1 MSSGLRLNV
10 KKSSAGAIKRLF
22 LSAGNLRCAVQQIEA
37 VSFMTNTEYYDLDDV
52 GNRSPLPEKVT
63 VDYGPHLSPPPS
75 VPASS
80 SSPSPGSESDLASE
94 AGIEKKTKRLKK
106 PKPKRKKHKA
116 SIGDTVLLT
125 YLDPNRPDIAQEA
138 GQKVLNSA
146 SQSEAEDEEEEVE
159 GKDGVGAM
167 GVVQKSENGVHN
179 NSSDTILTAKAA
191 LAVVK
196 DDDLEMVDAPQ
207 DQPPEL
213 KKEDVSDA
221 PTTNGVIHHDREPE
235 SSQAFTKPGPPAAKS
250 ALDVKPPPRHPRP
263 PLVIGNERSRSE
275 EERHRD
281 EDSTPISPT
290 LAKYAMNPSDA
301 DPESILPAMQKS
313 PPRSASAHSPEG
325 TQSLPSL
332 HTTLSGLSDP
342 GINGISA
349 PGPFPPSAG
358 HSPQFVRHSTFS
370 SQTTGP
376 SPVAYSQPSPM
387 SPPGYPSHPSYWRR
401 PPTEG
406 STGTPSTYE
415 GSTSASTSG
424 PASVQSYPTPN
435 VQDHRGSVE
444 GSSTPQLLNGPLQ
457 ANGPFT
463 SSTFKCTYAGCTAA
477 PFQTQYLLNSH
488 ANVHSSNRPH
498 FCPVAE
504 CPRGPGGKGF
514 KRKNEMIR
522 HGLVHQSPGYI
533 W

>member
-1 MSSGLRLNV
+1 
-10 KKSSAGAIKRLF
+10 
-22 LSAGNLRCAVQQIEA
+22 
-37 VSFMTNTEYYDLDDV
+37 MTNAEYYDPDDV

-80 SSPSPGSESDLASE
+80 PSTSPGPEESGVDLASE
-94 AGIEKKTKRLKK
+94 AGTERKVKRFKKS
-106 PKPKRKKHKA
+106 KPKRKKHKA

-125 YLDPNRPDIAQEA
+125 YLDPNRPDIAQKA
-138 GQKVLNSA
+138 GQQVLNSA
-146 SQSEAEDEEEEVE
+146 SQSEAEDEEEEEEEEEEAEVE
-159 GKDGVGAM
+159 VGVEVMGA
-167 GVVQKSENGVHN
+167 VLKNGVHN
-179 NSSDTILTAKAA
+179 NSSEAVLTAKAA
-191 LAVVK
+191 QALAVVPD
-196 DDDLEMVDAPQ
+196 DDDLEMVDEPQ
-207 DQPPEL
+207 DQPPEI
-213 KKEDVSDA
+213 KKEDLPDA
-221 PTTNGVIHHDREPE
+221 PTANGVIHHDREPE
-235 SSQAFTKPGPPAAKS
+235 SSQAFTKPGPPAARS
-250 ALDVKPPPRHPRP
+250 ALNVIPPPRQPRP
-263 PLVIGNERSRSE
+263 PLVIGNERSRSV

-290 LAKYAMNPSDA
+290 LAKYAMSPSDA

-332 HTTLSGLSDP
+332 HTTLSGLSDS
-342 GINGISA
+342 GINGINA
-349 PGPFPPSAG
+349 PSPFPPSSG
-358 HSPQFVRHSTFS
+358 HSPQFVRHPTFS

-376 SPVAYSQPSPM
+376 SPGAYSQLSPVM
-387 SPPGYPSHPSYWRR
+387 SPPGYPGQPGQPSHPSYWRR
-401 PPTEG
+401 APTEG
-406 STGTPSTYE
+406 SMSTPSTYE
-415 GSTSASTSG
+415 ASTPASMSG
-424 PASVQSYPTPN
+424 PSSAQSYPTPN

-463 SSTFKCTYAGCTAA
+463 SSTFKCTFAGCTAA

-498 FCPVAE
+498 FCPVAD

>member
-1 MSSGLRLNV
+1 MTSS
-10 KKSSAGAIKRLF
+10 
-22 LSAGNLRCAVQQIEA
+22 
-37 VSFMTNTEYYDLDDV
+37 EYYDLDDV

-80 SSPSPGSESDLASE
+80 SSPTPESEDQASE

-106 PKPKRKKHKA
+106 PKSKRKKHKA

-125 YLDPNRPDIAQEA
+125 YLDPNRPDIAQQA

-146 SQSEAEDEEEEVE
+146 SQSEAEDEEEEEAE
-159 GKDGVGAM
+159 GNDGVVAM
-167 GVVQKSENGVHN
+167 GVVQKSEDETYN
-179 NSSDTILTAKAA
+179 NSSEAILTAQAAKA

-196 DDDLEMVDAPQ
+196 DDLEMVDAPQ
-207 DQPPEL
+207 DQPSEQ
-213 KKEDVSDA
+213 KKEDLPDA
-221 PTTNGVIHHDREPE
+221 PTTNGVIHRDREPE
-235 SSQAFTKPGPPAAKS
+235 SSQAFTKPGPPAARS
-250 ALDVKPPPRHPRP
+250 ALNVIPPPRQPRP
-263 PLVIGNERSRSE
+263 PLVISNERSRSV

-281 EDSTPISPT
+281 EDSTPISPN
-290 LAKYAMNPSDA
+290 LAKYAMSPSDA

-332 HTTLSGLSDP
+332 HTTLSGLSDS
-342 GINGISA
+342 GINGINATS
-349 PGPFPPSAG
+349 PFPPSAG

-376 SPVAYSQPSPM
+376 SPGAYSQPSPVR
-387 SPPGYPSHPSYWRR
+387 SPPGYSGQPSHPSYWRR
-401 PPTEG
+401 APTEG
-406 STGTPSTYE
+406 SMSTPSTYE
-415 GSTSASTSG
+415 ASTPASTSG
-424 PASVQSYPTPN
+424 PASAQSYPTPN

-498 FCPVAE
+498 FCPVAD

>member
-1 MSSGLRLNV
+1 V
-10 KKSSAGAIKRLF
+10 QPVEAI
-22 LSAGNLRCAVQQIEA
+22 
-37 VSFMTNTEYYDLDDV
+37 SFMTNTEYYDPDDV

-75 VPASS
+75 VPPSS
-80 SSPSPGSESDLASE
+80 SGESDVDPASESE
-94 AGIEKKTKRLKK
+94 IEKKAPQPKK
-106 PKPKRKKHKA
+106 SKTRKKKHKA
-116 SIGDTVLLT
+116 SIGDTVLLN
-125 YLDPNRPDIAQEA
+125 YLEPNRPDIAQKA
-138 GQKVLNSA
+138 GLQVLTSA
-146 SQSEAEDEEEEVE
+146 SQSEAEDGEKTEAE
-159 GKDGVGAM
+159 DGVQAM
-167 GVVQKSENGVHN
+167 EDERKSENGGHN
-179 NSSDTILTAKAA
+179 NSCEAILTAKQA
-191 LAVVK
+191 LAV
-196 DDDLEMVDAPQ
+196 DLEMVDAPQ
-207 DQPPEL
+207 DQPPEQ
-213 KKEDVSDA
+213 KKEDLPDA
-221 PTTNGVIHHDREPE
+221 PIANGVIHHDREAE
-235 SSQAFTKPGPPAAKS
+235 SSQAFTKPGPPAARS
-250 ALDVKPPPRHPRP
+250 ALNVIPPPRQPRP
-263 PLVIGNERSRSE
+263 PLVISNERSQPA
-275 EERHRD
+275 EERNRE

-290 LAKYAMNPSDA
+290 LAKYAINPSDA
-301 DPESILPAMQKS
+301 NPESILPAMQKS

-325 TQSLPSL
+325 PQSLPSL

-342 GINGISA
+342 GINGINA
-349 PGPFPPSAG
+349 PSPFPG

-376 SPVAYSQPSPM
+376 SPGAYSQPSPGM
-387 SPPGYPSHPSYWRR
+387 SPPGCSGQPSHPSYWRR
-401 PPTEG
+401 APTEG
-406 STGTPSTYE
+406 SMSTPSTYE
-415 GSTSASTSG
+415 PSTPASISG
-424 PASVQSYPTPN
+424 PGSAQSYPTPN

-463 SSTFKCTYAGCTAA
+463 SSTFKCTFAGCTAA

-498 FCPVAE
+498 FCPVAD

>member
-1 MSSGLRLNV
+1 
-10 KKSSAGAIKRLF
+10 
-22 LSAGNLRCAVQQIEA
+22 
-37 VSFMTNTEYYDLDDV
+37 MTNAEYYDPDDV

-75 VPASS
+75 VPPSS
-80 SSPSPGSESDLASE
+80 SGESDEDLASE
-94 AGIEKKTKRLKK
+94 AEIEKAKRSKKSKTRK
-106 PKPKRKKHKA
+106 KKHKA
-116 SIGDTVLLT
+116 SIGDTVLLN
-125 YLDPNRPDIAQEA
+125 YLDPNRPDIAQKA
-138 GQKVLNSA
+138 GLQVLTSA
-146 SQSEAEDEEEEVE
+146 SQSEAEDEEKTETE
-159 GKDGVGAM
+159 DGSRAH
-167 GVVQKSENGVHN
+167 K
-179 NSSDTILTAKAA
+179 NSSEAILTAKAA
-191 LAVVK
+191 EALAVVS
-196 DDDLEMVDAPQ
+196 DDDLEMVDTPQ
-207 DQPPEL
+207 DQPPEP
-213 KKEDVSDA
+213 KKENVPDA
-221 PTTNGVIHHDREPE
+221 PATNGVIHHDQEPE
-235 SSQAFTKPGPPAAKS
+235 PSQAFTKPGPPAARS
-250 ALDVKPPPRHPRP
+250 ALNVIPPPRQPRP
-263 PLVIGNERSRSE
+263 PLVISDERPQPA
-275 EERHRD
+275 EERNRD

-290 LAKYAMNPSDA
+290 LAKYAISPSNA
-301 DPESILPAMQKS
+301 NPESILPAMQKS

-342 GINGISA
+342 GINPS
-349 PGPFPPSAG
+349 PFPPSSA

-376 SPVAYSQPSPM
+376 SPGTYSQPSPVM
-387 SPPGYPSHPSYWRR
+387 SPPGYSGQPGHPSHPSYWRR
-401 PPTEG
+401 APTEG
-406 STGTPSTYE
+406 SMSTPSTYE
-415 GSTSASTSG
+415 AS
-424 PASVQSYPTPN
+424 PASVSNPSSAQSYPTPN

-463 SSTFKCTYAGCTAA
+463 SSNFKCTFTGCTAA

-498 FCPVAE
+498 FCPVAD